1 MTSGYLRNATAGLAL
16 AAMMIS
22 GAAFAQQD
30 APVPPP
36 ASVASMPAQALKEGT
51 EVHLVTRDDI
61 SSKTAKK
68 GDRIELRVAQAVV
81 IDGTVVIPEGASA
94 TGEVAKARDNGLLG
108 RSGKLDIEVTSI
120 DAGGRT
126 VPVRGQK
133 DKKGSSGTIGA
144 VGAGVVFL
152 PLAIVVRGKEAKIPA
167 GSSVNVYVDR
177 DVPFVSGAPMTAEQ
191 PIVGQPAPV
200 G

>member
-1 MTSGYLRNATAGLAL
+1 MIGAFRSMTAGLAL
-16 AAMMIS
+16 VAVSAP
-22 GAAFAQQD
+22 ALAQQG

-36 ASVASMPAQALKEGT
+36 SAPAQALKEGT
-51 EVHLVTRDDI
+51 EVHLVTRDAI
-61 SSKTAKK
+61 SSETAKA

-81 IDGTVVIPEGASA
+81 VDGTIVIPEGAAA
-94 TGEVAKARDNGLLG
+94 TGEVTKARDNGLLG
-108 RSGKLDIEVTSI
+108 RSGKLDIAITSI
-120 DAGGRT
+120 DAGGRS

-152 PLAIVVRGKEAKIPA
+152 PLAIVVKGKEAKIPA
-167 GSSVNVYVDR
+167 GTTVDVYVDR
-177 DVPFVSGAPMTAEQ
+177 DVPFVAGASTAAEP